1 MTSTIDVTAIKSS
14 RKSILLV
21 GLSEAGKTALFT
33 QLSNQSYV
41 DTVTSMKENEEQI
54 SVRGGRKLIT
64 LVDVPGFDR
73 LRNQS
78 WERFKDRSLGIIFVI
93 DSVTFLSNL
102 HNVADLLYQYLSDD
116 SITAKRIPFLIAC
129 TKQDETRAK
138 TAKVIATQLEKEFNT
153 IRETR
158 IGALDTISEDD
169 NTRRILGNE
178 NREFQFSDLRNNIK
192 FIDCNASKESPN
204 YDSILKWIDSIA

>member
-1 MTSTIDVTAIKSS
+1 M
-14 RKSILLV
+14 V

-138 TAKVIATQLEKEFNT
+138 TAKVIATQLEKELYVNVLHSSNFPTNFFIIFIVIPLEKHELELWIPFRKMIILDVFLETKIENFNLA
-153 IRETR
+153 IFE
-158 IGALDTISEDD
+158 IISSLLIV
-169 NTRRILGNE
+169 THLK
-178 NREFQFSDLRNNIK
+178 NRLTMTLF
-192 FIDCNASKESPN
+192 
-204 YDSILKWIDSIA
+204 